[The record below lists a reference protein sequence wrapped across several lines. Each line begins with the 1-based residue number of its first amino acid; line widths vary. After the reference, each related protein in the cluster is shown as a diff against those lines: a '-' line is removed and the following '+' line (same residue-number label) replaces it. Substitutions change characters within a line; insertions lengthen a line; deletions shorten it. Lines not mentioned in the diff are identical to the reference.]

1 MNKKQILIITTV
13 AILTALML
21 MSGCRS
27 KQRMGMV
34 REQKTGLLYGSM
46 TNGNLMADP
55 SQFDTPVLKLTI
67 RNTSGD
73 PAINLKALRKTF
85 ADAYEDKGYKVVK
98 TGQYSLHLDI
108 NLRYSGQISQNMVDE
123 ISLWGG
129 TGGAYMGASLG
140 QNLDSLVLGSAS
152 GAALGAIIGQYM
164 TQDTYIMVADVML
177 GIVDKY
183 ARKRK
188 AIVQFGDTQI
198 KWEDEEDGFTAYRSR
213 DRIKVA
219 VYAGGDNTPQSK
231 IVRGVTLRFKRI
243 LQDII

>member
-1 MNKKQILIITTV
+1 MKKRIFILIAV
-13 AILTALML
+13 AIIMALVL
-21 MSGCRS
+21 MTGCRS

-34 REQKTGLLYGSM
+34 RDQNTGLLYGSM
-46 TNGNLMADP
+46 TSSNFIIDP

-73 PAINLKALRKTF
+73 PAVNLKALRKTIE
-85 ADAYEDKGYKVVK
+85 AAYIDKGYKVVK
-98 TGQYSLHLDI
+98 TGKYSMHLDV

-152 GAALGAIIGQYM
+152 GAAIGAIIGQYT
-164 TQDTYIMVADVML
+164 TQDTYVMVADVVL

-183 ARKRK
+183 AKKRRYV
-188 AIVQFGDTQI
+188 VQFEDTQI
-198 KWEDEEDGFTAYRSR
+198 KWDDEDDGFTSYRSR
-213 DRIKVA
+213 ERIQLA
-219 VYAGGDNTPQSK
+219 VYAGGDNTAQSK

>member
-1 MNKKQILIITTV
+1 MNQKRILVITAAV
-13 AILTALML
+13 MLAALVL
-21 MSGCRS
+21 ISGCRS

-34 REQKTGLLYGSM
+34 RDQKTGLLYGSM
-46 TNGNLMADP
+46 TSGNFMLDP

-73 PAINLKALRKTF
+73 PAVNLKALRKTIEES
-85 ADAYEDKGYKVVK
+85 YISKGYKVVK
-98 TGQYSLHLDI
+98 NGKYSMHLDI

-129 TGGAYMGASLG
+129 TGGAYMGAQLG
-140 QNLDSLVLGSAS
+140 QNLNSIVLGSAS
-152 GAALGAIIGQYM
+152 GATLGAIIGQYM
-164 TQDTYIMVADVML
+164 TQDTYIMVADVIL

-183 ARKRK
+183 AKKRK
-188 AIVQFGDTQI
+188 AIVQFDDTQI
-198 KWEDEEDGFTAYRSR
+198 KWEDENDGFISYRSR
-213 DRIKVA
+213 ERLQLA
-219 VYAGGDNTPQSK
+219 VYAGGDNTPQSR